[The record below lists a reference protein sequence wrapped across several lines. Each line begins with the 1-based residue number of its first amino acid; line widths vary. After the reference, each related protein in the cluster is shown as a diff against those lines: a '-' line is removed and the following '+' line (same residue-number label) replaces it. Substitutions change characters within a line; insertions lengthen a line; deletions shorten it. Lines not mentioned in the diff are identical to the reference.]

1 MRDACELWAGGP
13 VFRQDA
19 GAKLSTD
26 SVLLADFVKLH
37 GAERGIDLGCGAG
50 ILSLLLLCSSEKLHM
65 TGLELREEAAA
76 LARENLARNGFGE
89 RSEIL
94 TGDIRE
100 HRSLFA
106 HGSFHL
112 AVANPPYFPAGSG
125 ASSPDPARAG
135 AREERDCTLP
145 ELCAAAAFLLPTGG
159 RFCLV
164 HRPERLA
171 ELLMCMRESGL
182 EPKRMR
188 FVSQRAESAPS
199 LVLVE
204 GRRGGRPG
212 LIVEP
217 PLILQD
223 AEGRES
229 GEVRRIYHREEGI
242 RNRE

>member
-1 MRDACELWAGGP
+1 MIDACELWAGGP

-50 ILSLLLLCSSEKLHM
+50 ILSLLLLCSSETLHM

-112 AVANPPYFPAGSG
+112 AVANPPGRGPGRSG
-125 ASSPDPARAG
+125 TVRCRSSARRRPFCCPQGDASAWSTDRSGWRSCSCACVKAAWSPSECALSPPGPTPRQAWCWRRAAG
-135 AREERDCTLP
+135 AEDRVSLSS
-145 ELCAAAAFLLPTGG
+145 
-159 RFCLV
+159 
-164 HRPERLA
+164 RP
-171 ELLMCMRESGL
+171 
-182 EPKRMR
+182 
-188 FVSQRAESAPS
+188 
-199 LVLVE
+199 
-204 GRRGGRPG
+204 
-212 LIVEP
+212 
-217 PLILQD
+217 
-223 AEGRES
+223 
-229 GEVRRIYHREEGI
+229 
-242 RNRE
+242 

>member
-1 MRDACELWAGGP
+1 MIDACELWAGGP

-125 ASSPDPARAG
+125 SQGGAGLYAAG
-135 AREERDCTLP
+135 ALRGGGLS
-145 ELCAAAAFLLPTGG
+145 AAHRGTLLPGPPTGAAG
-159 RFCLV
+159 GAAHV
-164 HRPERLA
+164 HA
-171 ELLMCMRESGL
+171 
-182 EPKRMR
+182 
-188 FVSQRAESAPS
+188 
-199 LVLVE
+199 
-204 GRRGGRPG
+204 
-212 LIVEP
+212 
-217 PLILQD
+217 
-223 AEGRES
+223 
-229 GEVRRIYHREEGI
+229 
-242 RNRE
+242 

>member
-1 MRDACELWAGGP
+1 MLDGCELWPGGP
-13 VFRQDA
+13 IYRQDPA
-19 GAKLSTD
+19 APLGTD
-26 SVLLADFVKLH
+26 SVLLADFVPLR

-50 ILSLLLLCSSEKLHM
+50 ILSLLLLGRGEKLHM

-76 LARENLARNGFGE
+76 LARENLARNGLGE
-89 RSEIL
+89 RSRIL

-182 EPKRMR
+182 EPKRLR
-188 FVSQRAESAPS
+188 FVSARAESAPN
-199 LVLVE
+199 LVLAE

-217 PLILQD
+217 PLVLQD

-229 GEVRRIYHREEGI
+229 GEVRRIYRREE
-242 RNRE
+242 